1 VRTPVHRVGLTGNIA
16 AGKSVVARVWESLG
30 APVVDADVLARQ
42 AVAPGSPGLA
52 KVRREWGDAVL
63 TPEGA
68 LDRAALREIVFRDP
82 DARRRLEAIV
92 HPRVAEL
99 RDEAYARL
107 EAEGAP
113 VVVADI
119 PLLFEVGMEDDF
131 DTLVLVD
138 APEPVRMRRL
148 VEHRGIDPQE
158 ARRLVEA
165 QMPAERKRARA
176 DWVIDNTGTLAALEE
191 AAREAWRWIES
202 RAGIGGGNG
211 TGEGMG

>member
-1 VRTPVHRVGLTGNIA
+1 MHRVGLTGNIA
-16 AGKSVVARVWESLG
+16 AGKSTVARVWASLG
-30 APVVDADVLARQ
+30 APLIDADVLARE

-52 KVRREWGDAVL
+52 RIRREWGDAML
-63 TPEGA
+63 TPAGE
-68 LDRAALREIVFRDP
+68 LDRAALREIVFRDEA
-82 DARRRLEAIV
+82 ARRRLEGIV
-92 HPRVAEL
+92 HPRVAAL

-119 PLLFEVGMEDDF
+119 PLLFEVGIEDEF
-131 DTLVLVD
+131 DTVVLVD
-138 APEPVRMRRL
+138 APAEERVRRL
-148 VEHRGIDPQE
+148 VENRGIDPRE
-158 ARRLVEA
+158 ARRLVDA

-176 DWVIDNTGTLAALEE
+176 DRVIENTGTVAGLEQ

-211 TGEGMG
+211 TGEGRR